1 MCFATAIKV
10 KVNERVDYKNG
21 EIEIGISI
29 YREDIS
35 VAGGPEEAKKKR
47 NKEMCKNR
55 SGKENEI

>member
-35 VAGGPEEAKKKR
+35 VAGGPEEAKKK
-47 NKEMCKNR
+47 E
-55 SGKENEI
+55 